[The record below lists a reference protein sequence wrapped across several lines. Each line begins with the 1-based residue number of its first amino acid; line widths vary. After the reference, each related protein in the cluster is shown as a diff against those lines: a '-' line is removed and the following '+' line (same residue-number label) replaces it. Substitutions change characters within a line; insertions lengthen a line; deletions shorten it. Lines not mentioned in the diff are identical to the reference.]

1 MPDRMI
7 SLKNVSAGYGKY
19 KAGKAP
25 EEALVLK
32 DLSFEITQGSSV
44 CLLGQ
49 NGCGKTTLL
58 RVIAGMLPARG
69 EVLVDGRNIKELRRK
84 EIASYMSFLSQ
95 MTRVYYSYSVFETV
109 MHGRYVHGSSF
120 FSGTASEDREI
131 VEETL
136 ENLGLQDLADRQIT
150 TLSGGQIQRVMLA
163 RCIAQESPVMILDE
177 PMNYLDMKIQSE
189 FMEYLFRWREKPV
202 KMDGG
207 KVYRPTMI
215 GVFHDIYLTS
225 CLADEV
231 ALIADGRLLAFG
243 RKKDMLT
250 EELLEKTYCFDV
262 VGYLR
267 KFRSV
272 FSCNPGIGDVYT
284 MTGGDSG

>member
-19 KAGKAP
+19 KAGNAP

-120 FSGTASEDREI
+120 FSGTELIPEFKERDPEYPEI
-131 VEETL
+131 
-136 ENLGLQDLADRQIT
+136 
-150 TLSGGQIQRVMLA
+150 
-163 RCIAQESPVMILDE
+163 
-177 PMNYLDMKIQSE
+177 
-189 FMEYLFRWREKPV
+189 
-202 KMDGG
+202 
-207 KVYRPTMI
+207 
-215 GVFHDIYLTS
+215 
-225 CLADEV
+225 
-231 ALIADGRLLAFG
+231 
-243 RKKDMLT
+243 
-250 EELLEKTYCFDV
+250 
-262 VGYLR
+262 LR
-267 KFRSV
+267 KACSAGFITDLDRHRPQKPGH
-272 FSCNPGIGDVYT
+272 FSRKLQNIALFSPACAVAERNKENEKE
-284 MTGGDSG
+284 DSKYNEKDNKKYNSYYF